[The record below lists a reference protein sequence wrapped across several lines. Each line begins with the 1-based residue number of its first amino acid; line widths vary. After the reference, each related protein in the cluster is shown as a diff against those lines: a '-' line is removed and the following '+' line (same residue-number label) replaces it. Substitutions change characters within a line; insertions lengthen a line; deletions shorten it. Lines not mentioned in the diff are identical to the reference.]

1 LLLFWSLLRRR
12 KLLLLPQQ
20 LLLLSVA
27 PSVETAPQEQA
38 VVADAVS
45 APDQDD
51 MEERSE
57 EDSEESQNP
66 EDFVEESEEGEE
78 SEQSEDEEGVDH
90 CSDQLLKEEKR
101 TKDEGVHD
109 EVAAQDGIA
118 HGSMGQLA
126 VSFSCICILFSI
138 PDIVM

>member
-1 LLLFWSLLRRR
+1 LLLLFWSLLRRR

-51 MEERSE
+51 I
-57 EDSEESQNP
+57 
-66 EDFVEESEEGEE
+66 
-78 SEQSEDEEGVDH
+78 EEGVDH

-118 HGSMGQLA
+118 HGSVGQLV
-126 VSFSCICILFSI
+126 VSFSCICILFFI